1 MSGIKGPLCL
11 NLSGQ
16 QSPQTPGKVR
26 SLLRVEVTVCEM
38 ASSYEFTVVDHG
50 VGIAPEYHQR
60 IWGIF
65 QRLEARDKLEG
76 TGIGLAVL
84 NFTEPEP

>member
-1 MSGIKGPLCL
+1 MSK
-11 NLSGQ
+11 
-16 QSPQTPGKVR
+16 PGRPAVPPNPRKVR
-26 SLLRVEVTVCEM
+26 SLLRIGVTVCET
-38 ASSYEFTVVDHG
+38 ASSYEFTVADHG

-76 TGIGLAVL
+76 TGIGFAVL